1 MSASCETDW
10 TAGAEAI
17 LFERCGGCGH
27 IAYFARGFCPA
38 CGSSKV
44 RREIASGNG
53 TVYAITE
60 VARAPTQELHAHAP
74 YTLLLVDMAE
84 GFRMMAHG
92 QPGLRI
98 GEPVRSRFV
107 RFADHVVPY
116 FEPSR

>member
-1 MSASCETDW
+1 MNTRFESDW

-27 IAYFARGFCPA
+27 VAYFARGFCPA

-44 RREIASGNG
+44 HRETASGEG

-60 VARAPTQELHAHAP
+60 VARAPTQELRAHAP
-74 YTLLLVDMAE
+74 YALLLVDMAE

-92 QPGLRI
+92 RPGLRI
-98 GEPVRSRFV
+98 GEPVRVRFV
-107 RFADHVVPY
+107 RVAGRLVPC
-116 FEPSR
+116 FQPRR